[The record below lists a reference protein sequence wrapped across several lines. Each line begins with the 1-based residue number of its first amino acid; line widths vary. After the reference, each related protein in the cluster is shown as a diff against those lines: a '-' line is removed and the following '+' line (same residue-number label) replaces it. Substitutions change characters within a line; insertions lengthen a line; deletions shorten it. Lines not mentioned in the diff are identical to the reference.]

1 MRISFALASLPV
13 LALALA
19 GCGSAPAASEEVAES
34 AQAWDAQSVT
44 DETRSSHLWVVERG
58 VDLLVGRAEAASK
71 KAVRLMENATCA
83 TNWRQGL
90 YDADFLDEYNNS
102 STWVSHFYDPG
113 TGTNYLGTT
122 FPTARGSASTR
133 LTNARRAWAS
143 GNLALGC
150 YQLGLAL
157 HYMTDSAQ
165 PMHAA
170 NFSALSKPIYLHGN
184 AETRAM
190 AIQAAYV
197 RKTLASAP
205 TVTNADT
212 ALVNAAKT
220 AKSLFS
226 PTMSAVTKA
235 YRARCGIALP
245 AADITACWSGDAGV
259 DAQLGAA
266 LSTAQESTA
275 KYLFAVASDPAVPSL

>member
-1 MRISFALASLPV
+1 MRRTFALASVPV

-19 GCGSAPAASEEVAES
+19 GCGSEPAGSGEVAES
-34 AQAWDAQSVT
+34 AQAWDTQSVT
-44 DETRSSHLWVVERG
+44 DETQSSHLWIVERA
-58 VDLLVGRAEAASK
+58 VDILAARSEAASK
-71 KAVRLMENATCA
+71 KAVRLLENATCA

-90 YDADFLDEYNNS
+90 YDADFLDEFNNS

-122 FPTARGSASTR
+122 YPTARGSAATR
-133 LTNARRAWAS
+133 LANARQAWAS

-157 HYMTDSAQ
+157 HYMTDSSQ

-170 NFSALSKPIYLHGN
+170 NFSALSKPVYLHGN
-184 AETRAM
+184 TETRAM

-197 RKTLASAP
+197 RKTLSSAP
-205 TVTNADT
+205 STTNADT
-212 ALVNAAKT
+212 ALVNASKT

-226 PTMSAVTKA
+226 PLMNAITKA
-235 YRARCGIALP
+235 YRSRCGIGLP
-245 AADITACWSGDAGV
+245 AADISSCWSGDAGV
-259 DAQLGAA
+259 DAQLGSS
-266 LSTAQESTA
+266 LSSAQESTA
-275 KYLFAVASDPAVPSL
+275 KYLFAVASDAAVPSL